1 MSKKYSLWLC
11 PSQDSTAFSFISSI
25 INQFAQSINS
35 PQFSPHLTLFSP
47 IRADT
52 DKEALDQVV
61 EYANKLREHEFT
73 DLSVNIVDVGT
84 GHRFHHCLFL
94 EEMRGPLVDANSIAC
109 KHWAAASQ
117 SPYRPHVS
125 LVYGEYDT
133 EKLNSLQRQ
142 VRAMLPTDMAQVSF
156 KTNKIYVVET
166 SGACAQWYIAGHVT
180 L

>member
-11 PSQDSTAFSFISSI
+11 PSPDSTAFSFISSI
-25 INQFAQSINS
+25 IDQFAQSIGA
-35 PQFSPHLTLFSP
+35 PPFSPHLTLFSP

-52 DKEALDQVV
+52 DKEALDQVA
-61 EYANKLREHEFT
+61 EFAGKLREHKLV
-73 DLSVNIVDVGT
+73 DLPVNVVDVGT
-84 GHRFHHCLFL
+84 GHKFHHCLFL
-94 EEMRGPLVDANSIAC
+94 EACGALAEANSIAR
-109 KHWAAASQ
+109 KHWAVASQ
-117 SPYRPHVS
+117 PPYQPHVS
-125 LVYGEYDT
+125 LLYGEYDA

-156 KTNKIYVVET
+156 KTNKIYLVET